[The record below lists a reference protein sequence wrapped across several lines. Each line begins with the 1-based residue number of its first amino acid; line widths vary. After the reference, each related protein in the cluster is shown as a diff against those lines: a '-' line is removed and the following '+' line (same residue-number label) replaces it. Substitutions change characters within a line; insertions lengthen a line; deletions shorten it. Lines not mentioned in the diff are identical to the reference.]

1 MVFAQ
6 LERLVRPL
14 DRMSDEPVIT
24 ADDSGDII
32 AAAPIDP
39 QFGSFASSVAVTF
52 ATRLLILTGVV
63 GSSVIVARYLGPE
76 GTGALAVLNV
86 TAALA
91 LQLGS
96 AGLPSATTYFVAKD
110 RNSLGPVWTSGI
122 IFSLAAGT
130 LMAVGLIAVASFR
143 PDLFNGVS
151 SRLIAIVAIS
161 IPFQLL
167 TLLGLNLLLAI
178 DRIKLMNSLDAVS
191 SLLVFVN
198 ALIVLVIWRRG
209 LTVLVSFNTI
219 AAIVLAALLLWFVS
233 RLSRR
238 QQVKGARAHAMSVLK
253 RMLAYGLKFY
263 ISIFAGFV
271 IFRGDLLIVNRFRG
285 AEAAG
290 VYAIAAQFSF
300 LLIMLP
306 GVIASL
312 LFPRV
317 ASRQDETAAYAVE
330 VTRHTSFIMIIM
342 CVAGAA
348 ASFALPLVYGARFGD
363 ATIQFLIMLPGIFF
377 ISLES
382 VLVQHFTG
390 TGLPAIIP
398 VFWIITMFVNLGL
411 NLGLVPVWG
420 ARAAAINSSVSY
432 VLIFI
437 LVTAYF
443 CRRTGH
449 NPLLIFLPRTYEFR
463 NLFAKLQRRA
473 FAK

>member
-1 MVFAQ
+1 
-6 LERLVRPL
+6 
-14 DRMSDEPVIT
+14 MSEVPTIT
-24 ADDSGDII
+24 VDASSDVI

-39 QFGSFASSVAVTF
+39 QFGSFASGVAVTF
-52 ATRLLILTGVV
+52 ATRLLILVCVV
-63 GSSVIVARYLGPE
+63 GSSVVVARWLGPE

-86 TAALA
+86 TVALA

-110 RNSLGPVWTSGI
+110 RSALAQVWASGI
-122 IFSLAAGT
+122 MFSLAAGI
-130 LMAVGLIAVASFR
+130 LIAIGLVAVASVR
-143 PDLFNGVS
+143 PDLFNGIS
-151 SRLIAIVAIS
+151 ARLIEIAAIS

-178 DRIKLMNSLDAVS
+178 DRIKLMNSLDALS
-191 SLLVFVN
+191 SLLILVN
-198 ALIVLVIWRRG
+198 AIIVLLIWRRDLTVLVCFNTAAAIVLALLLLWFVTRLSIRQRARGGRG
-209 LTVLVSFNTI
+209 LTVL
-219 AAIVLAALLLWFVS
+219 
-233 RLSRR
+233 R
-238 QQVKGARAHAMSVLK
+238 Q
-253 RMLAYGLKFY
+253 MLGYGLKFY
-263 ISIFAGFV
+263 VSIFASFV
-271 IFRGDLLIVNRFRG
+271 IFRADLLIVNRFRG
-285 AEAAG
+285 AQAAG

-317 ASRQDETAAYAVE
+317 ASRQDETAAYAVD
-330 VTRHTSFIMIIM
+330 VTRHTSFIMMIV
-342 CVAGAA
+342 CVAAA
-348 ASFALPLVYGARFGD
+348 AGSFALPVVYGARFGD

-398 VFWIITMFVNLGL
+398 VFWIVTMFVNLGL
-411 NLGLVPVWG
+411 NLFLVPIWG
-420 ARAAAINSSVSY
+420 ARAAAINSTVSY
-432 VLIFI
+432 GLIFV

-443 CRRTGH
+443 CGRTGH
-449 NPLLIFLPRTYEFR
+449 NPLLIFSPRIYEFR
-463 NLFAKLQRRA
+463 NLFARLQRRA

>member
-1 MVFAQ
+1 MVLTQ
-6 LERLVRPL
+6 PERVVRPV
-14 DRMSDEPVIT
+14 DRMSDVPLTTVEAT
-24 ADDSGDII
+24 SDLI

-39 QFGSFASSVAVTF
+39 QFGSFASGVAVTF
-52 ATRLLILTGVV
+52 ATRLLILVCVV
-63 GSSVIVARYLGPE
+63 ASSVIVARWLGPE

-86 TAALA
+86 TVALA

-96 AGLPSATTYFVAKD
+96 AGLPSATTYFIAKD
-110 RNSLGPVWTSGI
+110 RSALAQVWTSGI
-122 IFSLAAGT
+122 TFSLAAGV
-130 LMAVGLIAVASFR
+130 LIAIGLIAVASVR

-151 SRLIAIVAIS
+151 ARLIAIAAVS

-178 DRIKLMNSLDAVS
+178 DRIKLMNSLDALS
-191 SLLVFVN
+191 SLLILVN
-198 ALIVLVIWRRG
+198 SIIVLLIWRRD
-209 LTVLVSFNTI
+209 LTVLVCFNTA
-219 AAIVLAALLLWFVS
+219 AAIVLALLLLWFVL

-238 QQVKGARAHAMSVLK
+238 QRARDTSGPSMLK

-263 ISIFAGFV
+263 VSIFAGFV
-271 IFRGDLLIVNRFRG
+271 IFRVDLLIVNRFRG
-285 AEAAG
+285 AQAAG
-290 VYAIAAQFSF
+290 VYAIATQFS
-300 LLIMLP
+300 LMLIMLP
-306 GVIASL
+306 AVIASL

-317 ASRQDETAAYAVE
+317 ASRQDQTAAYTVE
-330 VTRHTSFIMIIM
+330 VTRHTSFIMIIT
-342 CVAGAA
+342 CVAAAA

-363 ATIQFLIMLPGIFF
+363 ATIQLLILLPGIFL

-390 TGLPAIIP
+390 TGLPSIIP

-411 NLGLVPVWG
+411 NLALVPVWG
-420 ARAAAINSSVSY
+420 ARAAAINSTVSY
-432 VLIFI
+432 ALIFV

-449 NPLLIFLPRTYEFR
+449 NPLLIFSPRIYEFR
-463 NLFAKLQRRA
+463 KLFARLQRRA

>member
-1 MVFAQ
+1 MVLTQ
-6 LERLVRPL
+6 PERLVRPV
-14 DRMSDEPVIT
+14 DRMSDVPIT
-24 ADDSGDII
+24 TVEATSDVI

-39 QFGSFASSVAVTF
+39 QFGSFASGVAVTF
-52 ATRLLILTGVV
+52 ATRLLILVCVV
-63 GSSVIVARYLGPE
+63 ASSVIVARWLGPE

-86 TAALA
+86 TVALA

-96 AGLPSATTYFVAKD
+96 AGLPSATTYFIAKD
-110 RNSLGPVWTSGI
+110 RSSLARVWASGAM
-122 IFSLAAGT
+122 FNLAAGV
-130 LMAVGLIAVASFR
+130 LIAIGLIGVASVR
-143 PDLFNGVS
+143 PDLFNGVPA
-151 SRLIAIVAIS
+151 RLIAIVAIS
-161 IPFQLL
+161 IPVQLL

-178 DRIKLMNSLDAVS
+178 DRIKLMNSLDALS
-191 SLLVFVN
+191 SLLIFVN
-198 ALIVLVIWRRG
+198 AIVVLVIWRRN
-209 LTVLVSFNTI
+209 LTVLVCFNTA
-219 AAIVLAALLLWFVS
+219 AAIVPAALLLWFVS
-233 RLSRR
+233 RLSMR
-238 QQVKGARAHAMSVLK
+238 QRARGASGPPVL
-253 RMLAYGLKFY
+253 RQMLVYGLKFY
-263 ISIFAGFV
+263 VSIFASFV
-271 IFRGDLLIVNRFRG
+271 IFRADLLIVNRFRG
-285 AEAAG
+285 AQAAG

-317 ASRQDETAAYAVE
+317 ASRQDETAAYAVD
-330 VTRHTSFIMIIM
+330 VTRHTSFIMM
-342 CVAGAA
+342 VVCVVAA
-348 ASFALPLVYGARFGD
+348 AGSFALPIVYGARFGD

-411 NLGLVPVWG
+411 NFALVPIWG
-420 ARAAAINSSVSY
+420 ARAAAINSTVSY
-432 VLIFI
+432 VLIYA

-449 NPLLIFLPRTYEFR
+449 HPLLIFSPRIYEFR
-463 NLFAKLQRRA
+463 NLFARLQRRA

>member
-1 MVFAQ
+1 MIESSIKA
-6 LERLVRPL
+6 
-14 DRMSDEPVIT
+14 
-24 ADDSGDII
+24 ADDNVPAYIGP
-32 AAAPIDP
+32 APPI
-39 QFGSFASSVAVTF
+39 FGSFASGVAVTF
-52 ATRLLILTGVV
+52 ATRLLILACVV
-63 GSSVIVARYLGPE
+63 GSSVVVARWLGPE

-86 TAALA
+86 TVALA

-110 RNSLGPVWTSGI
+110 RSALAQVWASGI
-122 IFSLAAGT
+122 MFSLAAGV
-130 LMAVGLIAVASFR
+130 LIAIGLIAVANAR

-151 SRLIAIVAIS
+151 TRLIAIAAIS

-178 DRIKLMNSLDAVS
+178 DRIKLMNSLDALA
-191 SLLVFVN
+191 SLLILVN
-198 ALIVLVIWRRG
+198 SIIVLFIWRRD
-209 LTVLVSFNTI
+209 LTVLVSFNTA
-219 AAIVLAALLLWFVS
+219 AAIVLALLLLWFVS
-233 RLSRR
+233 RLMMR
-238 QQVKGARAHAMSVLK
+238 QRASGARRLSVL
-253 RMLAYGLKFY
+253 RQMLGYGLKFY
-263 ISIFAGFV
+263 VSIFASFI
-271 IFRGDLLIVNRFRG
+271 IFRADLLIVNRFRG
-285 AEAAG
+285 AQAAG

-317 ASRQDETAAYAVE
+317 ASRQDETAAYAVD
-330 VTRHTSFIMIIM
+330 VTRHTSFIMMIV
-342 CVAGAA
+342 CVAAA
-348 ASFALPLVYGARFGD
+348 AGSFALPVVYGARFGD

-390 TGLPAIIP
+390 TGLPPAIS

-411 NLGLVPVWG
+411 NLALVPIWG
-420 ARAAAINSSVSY
+420 ARAAAINSTVSY
-432 VLIFI
+432 ALIFV

-449 NPLLIFLPRTYEFR
+449 NPLLIISPRIYEFR
-463 NLFAKLQRRA
+463 NLFARLQRRA

>member
-1 MVFAQ
+1 
-6 LERLVRPL
+6 
-14 DRMSDEPVIT
+14 MSDVPTINVD
-24 ADDSGDII
+24 ASSDVI

-39 QFGSFASSVAVTF
+39 QFGSFASGVAVTF
-52 ATRLLILTGVV
+52 ATRLLILVCVV
-63 GSSVIVARYLGPE
+63 GSSVVVARWLGPE

-86 TAALA
+86 TVALA

-110 RNSLGPVWTSGI
+110 RSVLAQVWTSGI
-122 IFSLAAGT
+122 MFSLAAGV
-130 LMAVGLIAVASFR
+130 LIASGLIAVASVR

-151 SRLIAIVAIS
+151 ARLIAIVAIS

-178 DRIKLMNSLDAVS
+178 DRIKLMNTLDALS
-191 SLLVFVN
+191 SLLILVN
-198 ALIVLVIWRRG
+198 SIVVLLIWRQN
-209 LTVLVSFNTI
+209 LTVLVSFNT
-219 AAIVLAALLLWFVS
+219 ATAIVLALLLLWFVS
-233 RLSRR
+233 RLARR
-238 QQVKGARAHAMSVLK
+238 QRARGARGLPVL
-253 RMLAYGLKFY
+253 RQMLSYGLKFY
-263 ISIFAGFV
+263 VSIFASFI
-271 IFRGDLLIVNRFRG
+271 IFRADLLIVNRFRG
-285 AEAAG
+285 AQAAG

-330 VTRHTSFIMIIM
+330 VTRHTSFIMMIV
-342 CVAGAA
+342 CVAAA
-348 ASFALPLVYGARFGD
+348 AGSFALPVVYGPRFGD
-363 ATIQFLIMLPGIFF
+363 ATIQFLIMLPGIFL

-390 TGLPAIIP
+390 TGLPPIIP
-398 VFWIITMFVNLGL
+398 AFWIVTMFVNLGL
-411 NLGLVPVWG
+411 NLALVPLWG
-420 ARAAAINSSVSY
+420 ARAAAINSTVSY
-432 VLIFI
+432 TLIFV

-449 NPLLIFLPRTYEFR
+449 NPLLIFSPRIYEFR
-463 NLFAKLQRRA
+463 NLFARLQRRA